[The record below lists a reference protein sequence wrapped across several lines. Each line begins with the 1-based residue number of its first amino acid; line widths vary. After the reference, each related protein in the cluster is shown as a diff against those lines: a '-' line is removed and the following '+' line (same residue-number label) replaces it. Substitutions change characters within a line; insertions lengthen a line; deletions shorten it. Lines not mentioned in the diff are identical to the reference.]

1 MVLHVSLVQEVML
14 VVTKGSGVLGD
25 GDNIFDVMV
34 SGRW

>member
-25 GDNIFDVMV
+25 GKYLDVMV